1 MVKLDKFKAYLS
13 KSIFIKLA
21 FEVYFVCEF
30 LQKYFSLVKIRRIF
44 SKLAKIAKL
53 LAKVSPLKVIN
64 MLTVLQFLF
73 RSSVELLHTINCL
86 IFQLL
91 QWTFDILAFS
101 SINNGVFQKGYTY
114 LNGYHHGKNIIFFL
128 IFSYCRL

>member
-13 KSIFIKLA
+13 KSVFIKLA
-21 FEVYFVCEF
+21 FEVYFVREF
-30 LQKYFSLVKIRRIF
+30 LRKYFSLVKIKRIF
-44 SKLAKIAKL
+44 SKFAKIAKL

-73 RSSVELLHTINCL
+73 RSSVALLHTINCL

-91 QWTFDILAFS
+91 LQTFDILAFS
-101 SINNGVFQKGYTY
+101 SINNGVFQKRYTY
-114 LNGYHHGKNIIFFL
+114 LNGYHHGKNIIFF
-128 IFSYCRL
+128 